1 MIDREYED
9 GSGAIRRGWAPAHSW
24 RWFLIRSA
32 KHVPK
37 AARDQ
42 PQWKS
47 LGAQFFAILQA
58 LGQAA
63 NEDGTNAFLGIDTLM
78 AVGRCSKDT
87 VHKVLIAAE
96 AVQLIRKTANARGG
110 RNPKPATYACT
121 FPLGADTET
130 GRGLDWERALLVLSS
145 SEHDRR
151 LRHKRTIA
159 TGRHMTPSEGGPP
172 EGQEASRDA
181 PCEGA
186 GEIQKASRDEF
197 TGRHVTD
204 QRASCD
210 APTRFHQD
218 LHHENAGVVDP
229 PRVDAA
235 APADQDPRR
244 PDPGLP
250 RSPALAKADRRHT
263 AGLAAANY
271 QRHVATCDRCPRE
284 IWCPEGSRLRR
295 YLATEQHHKR
305 ARYLGGN
312 DAS

>member
-9 GSGAIRRGWAPAHSW
+9 GSGDIKRGWAPAHSW

-42 PQWKS
+42 PQWKF

-58 LGQAA
+58 VGQAA

-87 VHKVLIAAE
+87 VQKVLIAAE
-96 AVQLIRKTANARGG
+96 AMQLIKKTANARGG

-151 LRHKRTIA
+151 LRHKRTNA
-159 TGRHMTPSEGGPP
+159 TARHLTPSGEATSA
-172 EGQEASRDA
+172 GQEALPDA
-181 PCEGA
+181 SCDGA
-186 GEIQKASRDEF
+186 GEIQKTSHDEP

-204 QRASCD
+204 QRASGD
-210 APTRFHQD
+210 APTRSYQA
-218 LHHENAGVVDP
+218 LHHERGAVVDP
-229 PRVDAA
+229 PQVNAA
-235 APADQDPRR
+235 APAEQDPRQPDTGTPKGPARAQQER
-244 PDPGLP
+244 PHAPGL
-250 RSPALAKADRRHT
+250 AT
-263 AGLAAANY
+263 ANY
-271 QRHVATCDRCPRE
+271 QRHVTTCDRCPRE

-295 YLATEQHHKR
+295 YLTAEQHHKR

-312 DAS
+312 EAS

>member
-9 GSGAIRRGWAPAHSW
+9 GPGAIKRGCAPAHSW

-32 KHVPK
+32 KHIPK

-42 PQWKS
+42 PQWKF

-58 LGQAA
+58 MGQAA

-96 AVQLIRKTANARGG
+96 VMQLIRKTANARGG

-130 GRGLDWERALLVLSS
+130 GRGLDWERALVVLSS

-151 LRHKRTIA
+151 LRHKRTNA
-159 TGRHMTPSEGGPP
+159 TGRHLTLPDELSSQ
-172 EGQEASRDA
+172 GQEAPRDA
-181 PCEGA
+181 PCDKA
-186 GEIQKASRDEF
+186 GEIQGASHDEF
-197 TGRHVTD
+197 TGRHVAD
-204 QRASCD
+204 QRASGD
-210 APTRFHQD
+210 APTRSYQA
-218 LHHENAGVVDP
+218 LHHEDAAVVDP
-229 PRVDAA
+229 PQVNAA
-235 APADQDPRR
+235 VPAEQDPRQ
-244 PDPGLP
+244 PGTGLP
-250 RSPALAKADRRHT
+250 KGSPRTQDEHRYAQ
-263 AGLAAANY
+263 GLARANY
-271 QRHVATCDRCPRE
+271 HRHLTICDRCPSE

-295 YLATEQHHKR
+295 YLTTEQHHKR